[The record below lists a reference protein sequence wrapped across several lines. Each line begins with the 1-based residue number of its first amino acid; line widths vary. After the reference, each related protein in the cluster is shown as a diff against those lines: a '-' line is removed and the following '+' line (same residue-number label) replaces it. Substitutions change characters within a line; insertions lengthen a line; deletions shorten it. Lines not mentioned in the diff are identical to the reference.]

1 MFIREM
7 DVDDL
12 ERIVELE
19 KDLFTSPWNKDDF
32 IYELNEN
39 PFSYNYVLLENEIIG
54 YIGLWINYDNA
65 SITTIGVDKRYQGR
79 GYSEVLMDQVIDL
92 VNENKCINMSLEV
105 RVSNNKAIHLY
116 EKYGFKK
123 VALRKNYYQDNHEDA
138 YLMIKEMEEE

>member
-123 VALRKNYYQDNHEDA
+123 VALRKNYYQDNH
-138 YLMIKEMEEE
+138 

>member
-39 PFSYNYVLLENEIIG
+39 PFSYI
-54 YIGLWINYDNA
+54 
-65 SITTIGVDKRYQGR
+65 
-79 GYSEVLMDQVIDL
+79 M
-92 VNENKCINMSLEV
+92 
-105 RVSNNKAIHLY
+105 
-116 EKYGFKK
+116 
-123 VALRKNYYQDNHEDA
+123 YY
-138 YLMIKEMEEE
+138 